1 MDRTLQ
7 QILQQLIDLVRE
19 NEELKKLC
27 VEQGEKLKALSPEAS
42 TEISSKVEPV

>member
-19 NEELKKLC
+19 NEALKQEIL
-27 VEQGEKLKALSPEAS
+27 QRDAKLKLLQ
-42 TEISSKVEPV
+42 EIEKA